1 MSLIDLSKY
10 NFDSPEI
17 LRLNELIDMPYETR
31 RNDEIGRV
39 GLSLLN
45 HYYKLQTNFDSTKLP
60 GEKIYYYI
68 KCTDHVSNTTFKMKA
83 LVYELPNHR
92 EFSGE
97 FRNKFIYLPDQ
108 YLDLS
113 TIAGWRFKEIDQAT
127 FEQYKNGSFLWEDYI
142 EHVMHEQRQIHER
155 EYGSREW

>member
-10 NFDSPEI
+10 NFDSPDI
-17 LRLNELIDMPYETR
+17 LRLNELIDMPYETG
-31 RNDEIGRV
+31 RNAEIGRL
-39 GLSLLN
+39 GLNLIN
-45 HYYKLQTNFDSTKLP
+45 HYYKLQTNIDSTRFP
-60 GEKIYYYI
+60 GEKIYYFI
-68 KCTDHVSNTTFKMKA
+68 KCTDHVSNTTFKMHA
-83 LVYELPNHR
+83 LVYELPDHR

-113 TIAGWRFKEIDQAT
+113 SINGWRFKEIDQAT
-127 FEQYKNGSFLWEDYI
+127 FDQYKNGSFLWQDYF
-142 EHVMHEQRQIHER
+142 EHIMREQREHER

>member
-10 NFDSPEI
+10 NFDSPDV
-17 LRLNELIDMPYETR
+17 LRLNELIDMPYETG
-31 RNDEIGRV
+31 RNAEIGRL
-39 GLSLLN
+39 GLNLIN
-45 HYYKLQTNFDSTKLP
+45 HYYKLQTNIDSTRFP
-60 GEKIYYYI
+60 GEKIYYFI
-68 KCTDHVSNTTFKMKA
+68 KCTDHVSNTTFKMHA
-83 LVYELPNHR
+83 LVYELPDRR

-113 TIAGWRFKEIDQAT
+113 SINGWRFKEIDQAT
-127 FEQYKNGSFLWEDYI
+127 FEQYKNGSFLWQDYF
-142 EHVMHEQRQIHER
+142 EHIMREQREHER

>member
-10 NFDSPEI
+10 NFDSPEVI
-17 LRLNELIDMPYETR
+17 RINELIDLPYETE
-31 RNDEIGRV
+31 RNNEISHV

-45 HYYKLQTNFDSTKLP
+45 HYYKLQTNIDSTRFP
-60 GEKIYYYI
+60 GEKIYYFI
-68 KCTDHVSNTTFKMKA
+68 KFINHVSNTTFKMHA
-83 LVYELPNHR
+83 LVYELPDHR

-113 TIAGWRFKEIDQAT
+113 AIPGWRFKETDEST
-127 FEQYKNGSFLWEDYI
+127 FEQYKSGSFLWQDYLRYMQ
-142 EHVMHEQRQIHER
+142 EEHER

>member
-17 LRLNELIDMPYETR
+17 LRLNELIDMPYETK
-31 RNDEIGRV
+31 RNDEIGRL
-39 GLSLLN
+39 GLSLID
-45 HYYKLQTNFDSTKLP
+45 HYYKLQTNIDSTRFP
-60 GEKIYYYI
+60 GEKIYYFI
-68 KCTDHVSNTTFKMKA
+68 KCTGHVSNTTFKMHA
-83 LVYELPNHR
+83 LVYELPDHR

-97 FRNKFIYLPDQ
+97 FHNKFIYLPDQ

-113 TIAGWRFKEIDQAT
+113 TITGWRFKETDQ
-127 FEQYKNGSFLWEDYI
+127 EIYERYKSGSFLWQDYLHYMQ
-142 EHVMHEQRQIHER
+142 EEHER

>member
-17 LRLNELIDMPYETR
+17 LRLNELMDMPYETR
-31 RNDEIGRV
+31 RNDEISRI
-39 GLSLLN
+39 GLSLIN
-45 HYYKLQTNFDSTKLP
+45 HYYKLQTSFDSTKLP
-60 GEKIYYYI
+60 SEKIYYYV
-68 KCTDHVSNTTFKMKA
+68 KYTDHVSNTTFKMHA
-83 LVYELPNHR
+83 LVYELPDHS

-97 FRNKFIYLPDQ
+97 FHNKFIYLPDQ

-113 TIAGWRFKEIDQAT
+113 GIPGWRFKEIDQAT
-127 FEQYKNGSFLWEDYI
+127 FDQYKNDSFSWQDYLRHMQ
-142 EHVMHEQRQIHER
+142 EEQER

>member
-1 MSLIDLSKY
+1 MGLIDLSKY

-17 LRLNELIDMPYETR
+17 LRLNELIDMPYEVS

-45 HYYKLQTNFDSTKLP
+45 RYYKLQTSIDSVKLP
-60 GEKIYYYI
+60 GEKIYYYV
-68 KCTDHVSNTTFKMKA
+68 KCTGHVSKTIFKMHA
-83 LVYELPNHR
+83 LVFELPDHR

-97 FRNKFIYLPDQ
+97 FRNKFVYLPDQ

-113 TIAGWRFKEIDQAT
+113 NIAGWRFKEIEQSIFDQ
-127 FEQYKNGSFLWEDYI
+127 YMNSSFTWQDYLRHMQ
-142 EHVMHEQRQIHER
+142 EEHER

>member
-10 NFDSPEI
+10 NFDSPEV
-17 LRLNELIDMPYETR
+17 LRLNELIDMPYETG
-31 RNDEIGRV
+31 RNAEIGRL

-45 HYYKLQTNFDSTKLP
+45 HYYKLQTNIDSTKLP
-60 GEKIYYYI
+60 GEKIYYFI
-68 KCTDHVSNTTFKMKA
+68 KCTDHVSNTTFIKMHA
-83 LVYELPNHR
+83 LVYELPDYR

-113 TIAGWRFKEIDQAT
+113 SINGWRFKEIDQAT
-127 FEQYKNGSFLWEDYI
+127 YEHYKNGSFLWQDYLRHMQ
-142 EHVMHEQRQIHER
+142 EEHER